1 MSVNEMFVE
10 IPIVVTASPLA
21 ECFLLDWSI
30 MSPLATSQVETLDV
44 ENQATSGGSSVSS
57 RPSAASGEA
66 FFEKNVQLLSSALQ
80 NLAEEQQKMANY
92 ERSAGRKGDDK
103 GKGKGYPRAQ
113 PQPLDTMVLSKQ
125 IQNYCKAIN
134 NYAGDAFSKV
144 YLERRTALA
153 KLVDAGGNGQISAA
167 EFKEGRKWGGKFVC
181 IKEISMTDVLQVSS
195 SKTMGKVETGEVM
208 EALGAVAKD
217 EATGMERVE
226 ADAEGSNGRDG
237 RTRRTDGVTGREKG
251 EERSVAVKKVIA
263 FLSTKS
269 AELQQVPNGP
279 LAEAKAEIAK
289 LRPKAQEYAAQIQK
303 LKGKV
308 NNAKKEFAKAE
319 AAERTA
325 HIEAKERREAEA
337 ILKEANGQFEAA
349 EEQSNKVTAAAEALL
364 AAAKGEGGA
373 ELAKFATPSSVQQ
386 EVERLVPEAA
396 AAFQKMKSHIV
407 EESKKIKAGKGP
419 LAEAKKQMLQI
430 NTKAET
436 LAVNSACAKISESGA
451 ARAAVALRKQVQE
464 KGGDF
469 DVFFT
474 DLAGSGGQI
483 SHEALCKCLTSMDA
497 DLPAEHAKLICRKIE
512 AGPIGKRA
520 FQGFVQKYYV
530 VLTAI
535 AITTEFEISKAKTI
549 RKADVDEI
557 FEILEGPQ
565 SDEKISLT
573 RVRGRSLADSTEGW
587 LSIKG
592 NQGSIF
598 LKETEKPFYSVVG
611 TDEVRMD
618 PDFKVGEG
626 EPVKMLKT
634 GEVLEM
640 LEGPKKETFPPGLR
654 AKGKAMGEDGTAGWF
669 SIRDRQGTVFAEAE
683 GKFYTCVATVAMTDN
698 FDVKDCQVVKK
709 LVVGEL
715 FAVEEGP
722 KEAGLTRV
730 KGKTLA
736 DDKVGWVTIKGNA
749 GTTYASAS
757 KTHYAIVKEVKL
769 QKAMAGN
776 SEVLRTLQPGEAVQV
791 TETKEEATQPSVRV
805 KVKAMDGTSGWITV
819 LSGQVR
825 KWTGIY
831 KCVAATKMQSSCK
844 AEGAEVTARSR
855 CFFDCDTAPGTFEC
869 PSHHGTEATGSAA
882 TSLPRST
889 GSRCS
894 HVFGEDLLVPTLE
907 ISHYKRWGAK
917 RKVQL
922 QEELDDLLRRQGS
935 ASLSSKGRLDTS
947 IASVLSLARDAF
959 RKRLADDAVHGGGF
973 RGFGC
978 GWVFPRMYSHPHY
991 LAFLR
996 EDGSSDPP
1004 ELPFRLQSL
1013 LSQIRQQLLPF
1024 LEDETLLTPAAFH
1037 CDDSFLTLNLES
1049 TSGIHGLLDADHA
1062 APRIRRFR
1070 YEDGAEPFAE
1080 SSTTASTSVMNLFVG
1095 GYLQSWSAGRW
1106 PSLLHSGSNPSE
1118 DNLEG
1123 EDRLSITIFLGIPE
1137 LHGFIGDHVH
1147 TRGEQEQRV
1156 YEWLQ
1161 KAQHMDDW
1169 TCTAARPSHRYGGS
1183 GLLPGPCRRVGR
1195 STCGQSTMLGT
1206 TAEKPALQ
1214 KPAYDEALQRQE
1226 ELKIARIWVGL
1237 TKDGLP

>member
-10 IPIVVTASPLA
+10 IPIVRFTDLDTVPVDHGGRKFHSVDAKQATLKSTIKIVVGVVTASPLA

-44 ENQATSGGSSVSS
+44 ENQ
-57 RPSAASGEA
+57 A

-144 YLERRTALA
+144 QRALA
-153 KLVDAGGNGQISAA
+153 VHGVIWSCVSMMMHIELVDAGGNGQISAA
-167 EFKEGRKWGGKFVC
+167 EFKEIFRQKFVC

-226 ADAEGSNGRDG
+226 VKVEGSGKQG
-237 RTRRTDGVTGREKG
+237 FVTLKG
-251 EERSVAVKKVIA
+251 NQGTTYLQESSPFNDFCTALDKKVEERSVAVKKVIA

-407 EESKKIKAGKGP
+407 EESKKIKAKQGQQ
-419 LAEAKKQMLQI
+419 AKKQMLQI

-436 LAVNSACAKISESGA
+436 LVKKNNTTLQAVNSACAKISESGA

-535 AITTEFEISKAKTI
+535 AITTEFEISKA
-549 RKADVDEI
+549 
-557 FEILEGPQ
+557 P
-565 SDEKISLT
+565 IS
-573 RVRGRSLADSTEGW
+573 S
-587 LSIKG
+587 
-592 NQGSIF
+592 
-598 LKETEKPFYSVVG
+598 
-611 TDEVRMD
+611 
-618 PDFKVGEG
+618 
-626 EPVKMLKT
+626 
-634 GEVLEM
+634 
-640 LEGPKKETFPPGLR
+640 
-654 AKGKAMGEDGTAGWF
+654 
-669 SIRDRQGTVFAEAE
+669 
-683 GKFYTCVATVAMTDN
+683 
-698 FDVKDCQVVKK
+698 
-709 LVVGEL
+709 
-715 FAVEEGP
+715 
-722 KEAGLTRV
+722 
-730 KGKTLA
+730 
-736 DDKVGWVTIKGNA
+736 
-749 GTTYASAS
+749 
-757 KTHYAIVKEVKL
+757 
-769 QKAMAGN
+769 
-776 SEVLRTLQPGEAVQV
+776 
-791 TETKEEATQPSVRV
+791 
-805 KVKAMDGTSGWITV
+805 
-819 LSGQVR
+819 
-825 KWTGIY
+825 
-831 KCVAATKMQSSCK
+831 
-844 AEGAEVTARSR
+844 
-855 CFFDCDTAPGTFEC
+855 
-869 PSHHGTEATGSAA
+869 
-882 TSLPRST
+882 
-889 GSRCS
+889 
-894 HVFGEDLLVPTLE
+894 
-907 ISHYKRWGAK
+907 
-917 RKVQL
+917 
-922 QEELDDLLRRQGS
+922 
-935 ASLSSKGRLDTS
+935 
-947 IASVLSLARDAF
+947 
-959 RKRLADDAVHGGGF
+959 
-973 RGFGC
+973 
-978 GWVFPRMYSHPHY
+978 
-991 LAFLR
+991 
-996 EDGSSDPP
+996 
-1004 ELPFRLQSL
+1004 
-1013 LSQIRQQLLPF
+1013 
-1024 LEDETLLTPAAFH
+1024 
-1037 CDDSFLTLNLES
+1037 
-1049 TSGIHGLLDADHA
+1049 
-1062 APRIRRFR
+1062 
-1070 YEDGAEPFAE
+1070 AEP
-1080 SSTTASTSVMNLFVG
+1080 
-1095 GYLQSWSAGRW
+1095 GR
-1106 PSLLHSGSNPSE
+1106 
-1118 DNLEG
+1118 
-1123 EDRLSITIFLGIPE
+1123 
-1137 LHGFIGDHVH
+1137 
-1147 TRGEQEQRV
+1147 RG
-1156 YEWLQ
+1156 
-1161 KAQHMDDW
+1161 
-1169 TCTAARPSHRYGGS
+1169 
-1183 GLLPGPCRRVGR
+1183 
-1195 STCGQSTMLGT
+1195 
-1206 TAEKPALQ
+1206 
-1214 KPAYDEALQRQE
+1214 
-1226 ELKIARIWVGL
+1226 
-1237 TKDGLP
+1237 